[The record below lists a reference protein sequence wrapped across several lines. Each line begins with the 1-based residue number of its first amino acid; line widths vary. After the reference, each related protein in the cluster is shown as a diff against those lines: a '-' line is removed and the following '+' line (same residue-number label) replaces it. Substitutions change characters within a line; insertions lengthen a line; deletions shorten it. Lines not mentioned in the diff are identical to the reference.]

1 MFLSSISLKKIRRHI
16 DTNIEFVE
24 RLNYIVGGNG
34 VGKTTIIEA
43 IYYLCTTKSCI
54 TSTDSEAVKLG
65 EDGFRV
71 VTEIETPEAKLIIMS
86 KAIPKNH
93 DRR

>member
-1 MFLSSISLKKIRRHI
+1 MREKYEYAVVDVASFFKFEEKETTAVSNRFRVLDR
-16 DTNIEFVE
+16 E
-24 RLNYIVGGNG
+24 RLEGALN
-34 VGKTTIIEA
+34 E
-43 IYYLCTTKSCI
+43 
-54 TSTDSEAVKLG
+54 LG

-71 VTEIETPEAKLIIMS
+71 VTEIETPEGKLIIMS